1 MARRVFLHVGPPKTG
16 TSFLQAAWWQH
27 RHQMAEQ
34 GVLFPGT
41 SPVDHFRA
49 AAVLANKKRITRR
62 MNAAGLA
69 SWDRLTDEVGAW
81 HGDAVLSSEHFAVA
95 SRASAARGL
104 RRLAEVADEVHVV
117 ATARDLA
124 RQVSAAWQQSVKQGK
139 DHTFEQYWHELADDP
154 GHGFWKLQDL
164 PSVLERWGQ
173 GLPAERLH
181 LVVHGRPGSPRN
193 LLWDR
198 MSGLLG
204 VDPSILEPVSR
215 ANESLGITHVELLRR
230 VHGALETDGN
240 AVELG
245 RLSKSYLTRQI
256 LVPAGRSESFV
267 LPPDAHA
274 WAVERGTAMVAQL
287 RERGLDVV
295 GDLDDLVPE
304 AAAPTG
310 RTPDEVSEAE
320 VAELASAALARTL
333 ERELA
338 SRRARQRLQ
347 RQNRHLRRQLQEL
360 RSGGGRPSA
369 PQRARRLLGRGL
381 GRLRRAG

>member
-1 MARRVFLHVGPPKTG
+1 MARRAFLHVGPPKTG

-27 RHQMAEQ
+27 RHQMADQ

-49 AAVLANKKRITRR
+49 AAVLANKTKVIRR
-62 MNAAGLA
+62 MNPAGLA

-95 SRASAARGL
+95 SRANAARGI

-139 DHTFEQYWHELADDP
+139 DHTFEQYWRELADDP
-154 GHGFWKLQDL
+154 RHGFWKLQDL
-164 PSVLERWGQ
+164 PQVLERWGQ

-181 LVVHGRPGSPRN
+181 LVVHGRPGSPKN

-198 MSGLLG
+198 MSDLLG
-204 VDPSILEPVSR
+204 MDPSILEPVSR

-256 LVPAGRSESFV
+256 LVPAGRSDSFV
-267 LPPDAHA
+267 LPADAHA
-274 WAVERGTAMVAQL
+274 WAVERGTAMVDQL
-287 RERGLDVV
+287 RERGHDVV
-295 GDLDDLVPE
+295 GDLDDLVPD
-304 AAAPTG
+304 AVPPTG
-310 RTPDEVSEAE
+310 RTPEQVSEAE
-320 VAELASAALARTL
+320 VADLASVALARVL

-347 RQNRHLRRQLQEL
+347 RKNRRLRRQVQEL
-360 RSGGGRPSA
+360 GSGGGRPSA
-369 PQRARRLLGRGL
+369 TQRARRLLGRQL